1 MIELIKT
8 NDLVFLSWIEA
19 LLTDAEIPHY
29 LLDSHTSIVEGSIG
43 AIPRRLMVEDG
54 DIALARRVLQSA
66 GIEIPL
72 QT

>member
-19 LLTDAEIPHY
+19 LLTDAEIPYY
-29 LLDSHTSIVEGSIG
+29 LLDSHTSIMQGSIG
-43 AIPRRLMVEDG
+43 AIPRRLMVDDG
-54 DIALARRVLQSA
+54 DIDLARRVLQSA